1 MPDAQS
7 SSSTEQPD
15 PRPRPGVT
23 DWCRSINSYVGLAV
37 LAMATVV
44 WSVPGLRDQA
54 SQFTAFNGVETPVA
68 EPAQAD
74 VASAVA
80 AAAALAAVAD
90 NVQPHAQAT
99 SLLSSM
105 GDAAKP
111 AQKPHATKVSAV
123 QAESL
128 GRYIARKYRVSNEA
142 TRMLISTAYGVGQEM
157 GLDPLLLLA
166 IIAIESSFN
175 PFAESHVGA
184 QGLMQVLTRVH
195 TERFEP
201 FGGSQAAWNPV
212 ANIRVGASILKEY
225 IERGGSLTAGLRMYV
240 GVGPDG
246 TSPYGDRVLAERRR
260 LASAA
265 GVNAELPGTAPAT
278 PARSA
283 SAKPMPIPTDP
294 SSEAV
299 SVKNTEP
306 GSPAVM

>member
-7 SSSTEQPD
+7 SSSPEQPA
-15 PRPRPGVT
+15 PQVRSGLT
-23 DWCRSINSYVGLAV
+23 DWCRSIISYMGLAV
-37 LAMATVV
+37 FAMGAVV
-44 WSVPGLRDQA
+44 WSAPGVRDQVFPLSTAVAFADAPAKGPAQVDTTAAAVVAAVPGDAQLQVHSA
-54 SQFTAFNGVETPVA
+54 SFLG
-68 EPAQAD
+68 
-74 VASAVA
+74 AVGN
-80 AAAALAAVAD
+80 AV
-90 NVQPHAQAT
+90 
-99 SLLSSM
+99 
-105 GDAAKP
+105 KP
-111 AQKPHATKVSAV
+111 APKPHATKVSAV
-123 QAESL
+123 QTESL
-128 GRYIARKYRVSNEA
+128 GRYIARKYRVSNDA
-142 TRMLISTAYGVGQEM
+142 TRMLISTAYGVGHEM

-195 TERFEP
+195 SERFEP

-212 ANIRVGASILKEY
+212 ANIRVGASILREY
-225 IERGGSLTAGLRMYV
+225 IDRSGSLTSGLRMYV

-246 TSPYGDRVLAERRR
+246 SSPYGDKVLAERRR

-265 GVNAELPGTAPAT
+265 GVNAEMPGLPPAT

-299 SVKNTEP
+299 SVKNAEP
-306 GSPAVM
+306 GAPAVM

>member
-15 PRPRPGVT
+15 SRPRPGVT

-37 LAMATVV
+37 LAMAAVV

-54 SQFTAFNGVETPVA
+54 SQFTAFNGVDAPVA
-68 EPAQAD
+68 EPAQVD

-80 AAAALAAVAD
+80 AAAAVAAVAD

-99 SLLSSM
+99 SFLGSVTSN
-105 GDAAKP
+105 AVKP
-111 AQKPHATKVSAV
+111 APKPHATKVSAV

-265 GVNAELPGTAPAT
+265 GVNADLPGAT

-299 SVKNTEP
+299 SVKNAEP

>member
-15 PRPRPGVT
+15 PRPRPGVV

-37 LAMATVV
+37 FVMAAVI
-44 WSVPGLRDQA
+44 WSVPGLRDQV
-54 SQFTAFNGVETPVA
+54 SLFTVFNGADASVA
-68 EPAQAD
+68 EQAPAEVLA
-74 VASAVA
+74 AAAVA
-80 AAAALAAVAD
+80 AAMVD
-90 NVQPHAQAT
+90 NAQPHAQAT
-99 SLLSSM
+99 SFLSST
-105 GDAAKP
+105 GNAAKP

-246 TSPYGDRVLAERRR
+246 SSPYGDRVLAERRR

-265 GVNAELPGTAPAT
+265 GVNAELPPGAVPAT

-306 GSPAVM
+306 GTPAVM